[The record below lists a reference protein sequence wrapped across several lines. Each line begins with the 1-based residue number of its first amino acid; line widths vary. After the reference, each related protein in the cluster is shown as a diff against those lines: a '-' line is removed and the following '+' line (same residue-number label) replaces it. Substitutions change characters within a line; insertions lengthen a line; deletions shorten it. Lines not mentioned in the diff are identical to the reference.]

1 MTYDGGELMKKYIAF
16 FRLRFAMGLQYRSAA
31 LAGMVTQFVWGAMEI
46 LVFHAFHETGADA
59 FPMSLSATASYVW
72 MQQAFLA
79 FFMVYFMENELFD
92 AIKDGNIA
100 YELCRPV
107 HIYDMWFARSI
118 ANRASRAALR
128 CAPILLVAAFL
139 PKPYG
144 ISAPADLKHFLL
156 FLLTMFLGIL
166 AVVAF
171 CMIVYG
177 LTFFTFSPEGLRIF
191 FYSVTE
197 FFTGAVI
204 PLPFFPD
211 PIRRIME
218 YLPFA
223 AMQNVP
229 LRIYSGS
236 MTDAEMLRAAGLQV
250 FWLIVM
256 ILFGRLLFSCA
267 ERRVTVQGG

>member
-1 MTYDGGELMKKYIAF
+1 MKKYIAF

-46 LVFHAFHETGADA
+46 LVFRAFHEADAAA
-59 FPMSLSATASYVW
+59 FPMSLDATASYIW

-100 YELCRPV
+100 YELCRPIR
-107 HIYDMWFARSI
+107 IYDMWFARSI

-128 CAPILLVAAFL
+128 CIPILLVAAFL
-139 PKPYG
+139 PAPYG
-144 ISAPADLKHFLL
+144 LSAPADLQHFLL
-156 FLLTMFLGIL
+156 FLLTMFLGVL
-166 AVVAF
+166 AVAAF

-177 LTFFTFSPEGLRIF
+177 LAFFTISPEGLRIF

-204 PLPFFPD
+204 PLPFFP
-211 PIRRIME
+211 PAVQRVME
-218 YLPFA
+218 CLPFA

-236 MTDAEMLRAAGLQV
+236 MTDSEMLRAVGLQV
-250 FWLIVM
+250 FWLIAM
-256 ILFGRLLFSCA
+256 ILSGRLLFARA
-267 ERRVTVQGG
+267 ERRAVVQGG